1 MSCINTVFTGLEG
14 AGETR
19 LFTWPSTGM
28 CVKAKIWVKMA
39 RGEIRSAVR
48 ILKMV
53 AVRML
58 LGGYMS
64 LSEHSSADVMSV
76 WP

>member
-1 MSCINTVFTGLEG
+1 
-14 AGETR
+14 
-19 LFTWPSTGM
+19 
-28 CVKAKIWVKMA
+28 VKAKMWVEMA

-53 AVRML
+53 TVRML

-64 LSEHSSADVMSV
+64 LSEHSNADAMYV